1 MEKKWNPKPSFET
14 NREEQFSR
22 RKRKFL
28 LQMGQLVRLVC
39 GQWTKNDE
47 GDWIF
52 KEDPN
57 EVEHFIVAC
66 TNQKFDAFLALVREE
81 LLLPSTKPVVLT
93 YSLPDS
99 MTERRTIKE
108 PPHTILTDENVE
120 LLMSIQEWK
129 NEGFM
134 CVTDGPLGVAKYNF
148 LCRSPFTIGDITY
161 LAEGITEEEHFS
173 VINGGWDDEIKCNG
187 RVLRELFTEE
197 KLALLYRY
205 SFEIEKA
212 KQTTQV
218 NVKQSKHLSEDHL
231 SNMIRGV
238 DISNNDGEEIHKSKR
253 FFNTERQGFRTKP
266 IPAKRGNVQES
277 SRRASSLEQYSED
290 VMFFSPTM
298 GDMVGDTDY
307 WETCG
312 SGSCDNIINL
322 SSELHFEDEQSPM
335 SENEIVDIDGS
346 STGYTAAAEYV
357 NAGEIHN
364 TSK

>member
-1 MEKKWNPKPSFET
+1 
-14 NREEQFSR
+14 
-22 RKRKFL
+22 
-28 LQMGQLVRLVC
+28 MGQLVRLVC

-173 VINGGWDDEIKCNG
+173 VINGN
-187 RVLRELFTEE
+187 
-197 KLALLYRY
+197 
-205 SFEIEKA
+205 
-212 KQTTQV
+212 
-218 NVKQSKHLSEDHL
+218 
-231 SNMIRGV
+231 
-238 DISNNDGEEIHKSKR
+238 
-253 FFNTERQGFRTKP
+253 
-266 IPAKRGNVQES
+266 
-277 SRRASSLEQYSED
+277 
-290 VMFFSPTM
+290 
-298 GDMVGDTDY
+298 
-307 WETCG
+307 
-312 SGSCDNIINL
+312 
-322 SSELHFEDEQSPM
+322 
-335 SENEIVDIDGS
+335 
-346 STGYTAAAEYV
+346 
-357 NAGEIHN
+357 
-364 TSK
+364 